1 MIRKIR
7 EDDIVKVMSL
17 WMKGNLKYH
26 NFIDKDY
33 WLEIF
38 NNKKEELLNTNT
50 FVYIE
55 NEKILGFISLNNQN
69 VTDIYV
75 DNNLLRTGIGTKLIN
90 YCKDLK
96 ENLEVTIFE
105 KNINAILFFSSLDF
119 KNMGIHI
126 NEKFNEKEYILKW

>member
-55 NEKILGFISLNNQN
+55 NKKILGFISLNNQN

>member
-26 NFIDKDY
+26 YFIDKDY

-55 NEKILGFISLNNQN
+55 NKKILGFISLNNQN

>member
-55 NEKILGFISLNNQN
+55 NKKILGFISLNNQN

-126 NEKFNEKEYILKW
+126 NEKFNEKEYILRW

>member
-38 NNKKEELLNTNT
+38 NNKKEELLNTDT

-126 NEKFNEKEYILKW
+126 NEKFNEKEYILRW

>member
-38 NNKKEELLNTNT
+38 NNKKEELLNTDT

>member
-38 NNKKEELLNTNT
+38 NNKKEELLNTDT

-105 KNINAILFFSSLDF
+105 KNIKAILFFSSLDF

>member
-38 NNKKEELLNTNT
+38 NNKKEELLNTDT

-126 NEKFNEKEYILKW
+126 NEK

>member
-55 NEKILGFISLNNQN
+55 NKKILGFISLNNQN

-96 ENLEVTIFE
+96 ENLEVTI
-105 KNINAILFFSSLDF
+105 
-119 KNMGIHI
+119 
-126 NEKFNEKEYILKW
+126 

>member
-38 NNKKEELLNTNT
+38 NNKKEELLNTDT

-105 KNINAILFFSSLDF
+105 KNINAILFFSSLGF

-126 NEKFNEKEYILKW
+126 NEKFNEKEYILRW